1 MNLKPIAIAILIAIT
16 TAACGD
22 QTKAPT
28 PQANNSQPLIK
39 TEVPLGS
46 KTESQ
51 KPGSG
56 SISVK
61 PSQGSTQGN
70 TSGNADSQNLGSG
83 IVSQAPAAPQ
93 PNTPQVALPPKSAA
107 RESISEVPLR
117 PATPD
122 NVKMGA
128 GDVKM
133 GDIQYQSS
141 ETAPDAEIEQAIVE
155 SLGGDRTAL
164 QQTRYY
170 YDRIDLSGDGKPE
183 ALVYLSGSYT
193 CGTGGCKMLVLE
205 QSGQRYQ
212 LVSKMT
218 LVNAPIIV
226 SSEKSAGWKDLVLE
240 VAGGGAGKHYAQMKF
255 DGSTYPVNPST
266 APEVAPNST
275 VNGTA
280 VMNEGITAGG
290 GIALQGEG

>member
-1 MNLKPIAIAILIAIT
+1 MNLTPIAVATLIAIT
-16 TAACGD
+16 VAACGD

-28 PQANNSQPLIK
+28 SQTNNSQPLVK

-46 KTESQ
+46 KVEPPPTSGSVSAKPPQSIPQTQGSGNSQSVEGGSVSEAPAESQ
-51 KPGSG
+51 
-56 SISVK
+56 
-61 PSQGSTQGN
+61 
-70 TSGNADSQNLGSG
+70 
-83 IVSQAPAAPQ
+83 
-93 PNTPQVALPPKSAA
+93 PNPPQVAPPPKSEY
-107 RESISEVPLR
+107 REGGSEVPLR
-117 PATPD
+117 PAASATGG
-122 NVKMGA
+122 VT
-128 GDVKM
+128 M
-133 GDIQYQSS
+133 GDIEYRSS

-155 SLGGDRTAL
+155 SLSGDRTAL

-212 LVSKMT
+212 LVSQMT
-218 LVNAPIIV
+218 LVHAPVIV
-226 SSEKSAGWKDLVLE
+226 SSETSAGWNDLVLE
-240 VAGGGAGKHYAQMKF
+240 VAGGGAAKHYARMQF

-266 APEVAPNST
+266 APEVAPNSV

-280 VMNEGITAGG
+280 VMNDSTTAGG

>member
-1 MNLKPIAIAILIAIT
+1 MNLKSIAIATLIAIT

-51 KPGSG
+51 KPG
-56 SISVK
+56 IVTAVK
-61 PSQGSTQGN
+61 PSPSSTQG
-70 TSGNADSQNLGSG
+70 SGDSQSLGG
-83 IVSQAPAAPQ
+83 GTVSQAPAESQ
-93 PNTPQVALPPKSAA
+93 PATPQVAPPPKVES

-117 PATPD
+117 PATATTGG
-122 NVKMGA
+122 VKLGN
-128 GDVKM
+128 
-133 GDIQYQSS
+133 IEYLSS
-141 ETAPDAEIEQAIVE
+141 KTAPDAEIEQAIVE
-155 SLGGDRTAL
+155 SLGGDRAAL

-205 QSGQRYQ
+205 QSGQQYQ
-212 LVSKMT
+212 LISKMT
-218 LVNAPIIV
+218 LVNAPVIV
-226 SSEKSAGWKDLVLE
+226 SSETSAGWNDLVLE

-280 VMNEGITAGG
+280 VMNDGITAGG

>member
-1 MNLKPIAIAILIAIT
+1 MNLTPIAIATLIAIT

-28 PQANNSQPLIK
+28 PQANNSPPLVQ

-46 KTESQ
+46 KTELQ
-51 KPGSG
+51 KPTSG
-56 SISVK
+56 ATPVK
-61 PSQGSTQGN
+61 PSQGTQSSRNAPGGGN
-70 TSGNADSQNLGSG
+70 
-83 IVSQAPAAPQ
+83 VSQVPTEPQ
-93 PNTPQVALPPKSAA
+93 TNTPQVAPPPKSES
-107 RESISEVPLR
+107 REGASEVPLR
-117 PATPD
+117 PAPSGG
-122 NVKMGA
+122 VKMGS
-128 GDVKM
+128 GSVKM
-133 GDIQYQSS
+133 GNIQYRSS

-170 YDRIDLSGDGKPE
+170 YDRIDLNGDRKPE

-193 CGTGGCKMLVLE
+193 CGTGGCKMLILE

-218 LVNAPIIV
+218 LVNAPVIV
-226 SSEKSAGWKDLVLE
+226 SSEKSAGWNDLVLE
-240 VAGGGAGKHYAQMKF
+240 VAGGGAVKHYAQMKF

-266 APEVAPNST
+266 EPEVAPNST

-280 VMNEGITAGG
+280 VMNDSMTAGG